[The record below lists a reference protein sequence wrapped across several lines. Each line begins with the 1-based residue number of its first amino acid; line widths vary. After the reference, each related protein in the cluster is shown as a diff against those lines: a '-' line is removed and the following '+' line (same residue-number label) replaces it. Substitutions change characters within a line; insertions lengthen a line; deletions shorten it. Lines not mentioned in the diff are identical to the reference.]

1 MDYSAYYS
9 MVDTRDDTPSH
20 VGHITSLAPTEGGI
34 LYWDQRNLS
43 VKLEWDDEDPDAFID
58 DEETGT
64 LIVVTA
70 TGSVLFQKVS
80 T

>member
-1 MDYSAYYS
+1 
-9 MVDTRDDTPSH
+9 
-20 VGHITSLAPTEGGI
+20 
-34 LYWDQRNLS
+34 LS